1 MGLSSRELW
10 IFYRLLS
17 DFASQAVLVIK
28 PLVYLMDG
36 ILGLLAIRLLFYLLR
51 RLIFAEEKSK
61 KAIHVAIV
69 LVLGVYFA
77 SEIAGG
83 PFLTSTCLVDSAE
96 SMGYSPYDRS

>member
-1 MGLSSRELW
+1 
-10 IFYRLLS
+10 
-17 DFASQAVLVIK
+17 
-28 PLVYLMDG
+28 MDG

-51 RLIFAEEKSK
+51 RLIFAEEKVVK

-77 SEIAGG
+77 SEIVGG